1 MGRFLHHHFS
11 CKCREPEISAA
22 IFCFMTD
29 KQGLGKLHFLISGRI
44 IEDKHSIN
52 PYTGSMN
59 SNNVVLLL
67 ED

>member
-1 MGRFLHHHFS
+1 
-11 CKCREPEISAA
+11 
-22 IFCFMTD
+22 MTD
-29 KQGLGKLHFLISGRI
+29 KQGLGKLHFLISGHS

>member
-1 MGRFLHHHFS
+1 M
-11 CKCREPEISAA
+11 I
-22 IFCFMTD
+22 D
-29 KQGLGKLHFLISGRI
+29 KQGLGKLHSLISRRV
-44 IEDKHSIN
+44 IEGKHSIN